1 MTHFTQP
8 ALLALLS
15 LVLTV
20 AGVAL
25 TAGTASATEPRDL
38 PNLLKCPDMDY
49 GSRGTCV
56 EALQYSLR
64 TVGINVQQDGV
75 YGRQTQG
82 AVKAFQSQVG
92 LPQIGRAGPQTKLK
106 LDRMANAP
114 EPSRSFRGCPQLK
127 PGTFDPCVRRFVRE
141 FNIVRGRMPAEGLT
155 NLYDQRMANEVRDY
169 QRRNGLV
176 VDGVVGR
183 QTADLLD
190 MQIGPVKTCNAR
202 GGSLSSDGTCPADG
216 ANGMGRSAWDCFTEA
231 LVGLP
236 KDLVIDHYMDE
247 AEKEGAKE
255 IPGWKILR
263 IFEKINAPAG
273 AVRCVSFG

>member
-1 MTHFTQP
+1 MPHFVQP

-15 LVLTV
+15 LILAL
-20 AGVAL
+20 AGIAV
-25 TAGTASATEPRDL
+25 TAGTASATDPRDL

-64 TVGINVQQDGV
+64 VVGINVQQDGI

-82 AVKAFQSQVG
+82 GVRAFQSQVG
-92 LPQIGRAGPQTKLK
+92 LPQVGRAGPQTRLK

-127 PGTFDPCVRRFVRE
+127 PGSLNDCVLRMVDE
-141 FNIVRGRMPAEGLT
+141 FNSIPGQSTHLGRGRY
-155 NLYDQRMANEVRDY
+155 YDQGTADAIRSY
-169 QRRNGLV
+169 QRRYGLV

-190 MQIGPVKTCNAR
+190 MQAGPVNVCLAK
-202 GGSLSSDGTCPADG
+202 GGDSLSADG
-216 ANGMGRSAWDCFTEA
+216 SCPGGGAVGMGRSVWDCFQEA
-231 LVGLP
+231 TIGLP
-236 KDLVIDHYMDE
+236 KDLLQDHYIDE
-247 AEKEGAKE
+247 AEKNGAPMT
-255 IPGWKILR
+255 IVKIFR
-263 IFEKINAPAG
+263 FFSKVGAPAE
-273 AVRCVSFG
+273 AVKCVSFG